1 MHIKQIIIQGFKSY
15 KDQTVIEPFSAGHNV
30 IVGRNGS
37 GKSNFFAA
45 IRFVLGDAYT
55 QLSKEERAALLH
67 EGSGSAVM
75 SAYVEIIFDN
85 TDDRFRTGRPELILR
100 RSIGV
105 KKDEY
110 SIDRK
115 SSTKTE
121 VMNLLESA
129 GFSRANPYYIVPQG
143 RVTALTAMK
152 DAERLDVLKSVA
164 GTQVYETRRAESL
177 RIMEDTDNKRAKIDD
192 LLEYIHERLA
202 QLEEEKEELRKYQEK
217 DRESRSLHYHILSLG
232 QQHYQE
238 KLDDLDAKRN
248 DGVDETDDNRQ
259 LWSQLEQEIEDL
271 EDQIDVMSREIEV
284 RKADRQQLDLERK
297 ENVRAKAK
305 IEVEFKA
312 LTEGQSAAQQA
323 RQRHAQDLARIQREI
338 QERETE
344 LSKLNPQF
352 DQSQGKEDEILSRLQ
367 DARDVIKR
375 LRGKQGRLEHF
386 KSKKDRD
393 DALRNAVTDIKQ
405 KSAAREAYGK
415 QRRAEIAESKKEIGK
430 LEGEI
435 SSLESQLNNRGDSG
449 ESMKGEI
456 ETAQEQSNKLSDSR
470 LELWRTQTK
479 LNQEVTHADN
489 KLRSAG
495 DNLQRLTNRSTWQAI
510 KTIRRV
516 KERGNIP
523 GLHGTLGELLQVN
536 EKYRTA
542 AEVAA
547 GDSLFHYL
555 VDNDQTADEVVKIL
569 NKEKGGRI
577 TLVPLSKIR
586 PRPINF
592 QQTGDAM
599 PLMSKVRYD
608 PQFEKA
614 FQQVFGKT
622 IVCENLTVGSQYARS
637 HGVTAITTDGN
648 RAGKKG
654 DLVGG
659 WHDPKASKLDAI
671 HKEALCRTEY
681 EKLRE
686 QRDEVERSLER
697 LEQEITRAK
706 GEVQRAEQKSR
717 QQDYGFTKA
726 YDDLNRKREEL
737 QGKKDQLERLE
748 RAKKTVEEDE
758 RRLAEERQGFEA
770 EMASQFTK
778 ALTRDEEQQL
788 EVMTQTE
795 RDLGPQLADLSR
807 RRAELE
813 SRKNAID
820 EELRLNLRPT
830 LSHLNAQAFEHG
842 GTGNTAAGNQ
852 LTSKQKE
859 LQRADVVL
867 KGVRAKLH
875 DADEAIESANAGL
888 GGLNDQK
895 GNMQKQLDELSRRI
909 ERHQTDVEKNMRQ
922 RSQYQEK
929 LEKTNQEIRE
939 LGVLPEEA
947 FEKYKNWNE
956 KKAMD
961 RLVKVREALKKF
973 TGVNK
978 KAFEQYNNFTKQRET
993 LEKRRQELDQSRESI
1008 EGLIEHLDQKKDE
1021 AIERTFKQVSKEFA
1035 NVFEMLVPAGKGR
1048 LLIQRRPDLQKGQR
1062 LDDEDSEDERRRQNS
1077 VENYIGVGIS
1087 VSFNSKHDEQ
1097 QRIQQLSGGQK
1108 SKSSIKT
1115 CSIRDHSSDCP
1126 SRSVR
1131 SCPYLRDP
1139 AMRSR
1144 TILPLRRDRRQPRC
1158 SVPNRRRRDDQASC
1172 RGSGPGARIGQRD
1185 GRRPVHLH
1193 DFPPGNGARG
1203 RQVLRRH
1210 VHKQDVEHRRR
1221 GPRGGVRIRRG
1232 RDIGEIGVLA

>member
-75 SAYVEIIFDN
+75 SAYVEVIFDN
-85 TDDRFRTGRPELILR
+85 GDDRFRTGRSELILR

-115 SSTKTE
+115 SCTKTE

-164 GTQVYETRRAESL
+164 GTQVYETRRTESL
-177 RIMEDTDNKRAKIDD
+177 RIMEDTDNKRSKIDD

-217 DRESRSLHYHILSLG
+217 DREARSLHYHILSLG
-232 QQHYQE
+232 QRHYQD
-238 KLDDLDAKRN
+238 KLDALDTKRT

-259 LWSQLEQEIEDL
+259 LLGQHEQQFEEL
-271 EDQIDVMSREIEV
+271 EDEIDAVAREIEIM
-284 RKADRQQLDLERK
+284 KADRQQLDYERK
-297 ENVRAKAK
+297 EHVRTKAK
-305 IEVEFKA
+305 IEVELKA
-312 LTEGQSAAQQA
+312 LDEGRSSATQA
-323 RQRHAQDLARIQREI
+323 RQKHVNDLQRVQREI
-338 QERETE
+338 QQREKELVAIIPQFEKSQERE
-344 LSKLNPQF
+344 
-352 DQSQGKEDEILSRLQ
+352 DQIVSQLQ

-375 LRGKQGRLEHF
+375 LRGKQGRIEHF
-386 KSKKDRD
+386 KSKKNRD
-393 DALRNAVTDIKQ
+393 DALRNAIEDINQ
-405 KSAAREAYGK
+405 KMAVRKANAM
-415 QRRAEIAESKKEIGK
+415 QRTEEIAEVKKDIK
-430 LEGEI
+430 RLDGEI
-435 SSLESQLNNRGDSG
+435 TSLQSELDNRGGSA
-449 ESMKGEI
+449 EEIQAEI
-456 ETAQEQSNKLSDSR
+456 EKAQESCHKLTDNR

-479 LNQEVTHADN
+479 LNQSVAHAEN
-489 KLRSAG
+489 KLRSAE

-510 KTIRRV
+510 KTIRRIKAQRNMSGV
-516 KERGNIP
+516 
-523 GLHGTLGELLQVN
+523 HGTLGELLQVN
-536 EKYRTA
+536 DRYRTA
-542 AEVAA
+542 LEVAA
-547 GDSLFHYL
+547 GESLFHYL
-555 VDNDQTADEVVKIL
+555 VDDDQTADEIVKFL
-569 NKEKGGRI
+569 NKERGGRI

-586 PRPINF
+586 PRTIDF

-599 PLMSKVRYD
+599 PLMSKVNFD
-608 PQFEKA
+608 PRFEKA

-659 WHDPKASKLDAI
+659 WHDPRSSRLDAI
-671 HKEALCRTEY
+671 HREAECREEY
-681 EKLRE
+681 EKLRD
-686 QRDEVERSLER
+686 QRDELEQSLDR

-706 GEVQRAEQKSR
+706 GEIQKAEQKAR
-717 QQDYGFTKA
+717 QQEYGFTRS
-726 YDDLNRKREEL
+726 YDDVNSKREEL
-737 QGKKDQLERLE
+737 QSKRDLLERLE
-748 RAKKTVEEDE
+748 RAKKNIEEDE
-758 RRLAEERQGFEA
+758 RRLADEQQAFDNEL
-770 EMASQFTK
+770 ASPFAK
-778 ALTRDEEQQL
+778 ALARDEESQL
-788 EVMTQTE
+788 ETATAVE
-795 RDLGPQLADLSR
+795 RDLAPKL
-807 RRAELE
+807 AEL
-813 SRKNAID
+813 SGQRAKLQAQKNAIE

-830 LSHLNAQAFEHG
+830 LNHLNAQSFESG
-842 GTGNTAAGNQ
+842 GKGNSTADGQ
-852 LTSKQKE
+852 LSAKQKE
-859 LQRADVVL
+859 LKRVDGILNGVL
-867 KGVRAKLH
+867 AKLH
-875 DADEAIESANAGL
+875 EADQSIETANAKHASML
-888 GGLNDQK
+888 EQK
-895 GNMQKQLDELSRRI
+895 ASLQKQIDDLTKRI

-922 RSQYQEK
+922 RSQCQEK
-929 LEKTNQEIRE
+929 LEYTNQEIRE

-947 FEKYKNWNE
+947 FGKYKSWNE

-961 RLVKVREALKKF
+961 RLVKVRELLKKF

-993 LEKRRQELDQSRESI
+993 LEKRRQELDHSRQSI
-1008 EGLIEHLDQKKDE
+1008 EGLIDHLDQKKDE

-1035 NVFEMLVPAGKGR
+1035 NVFEKLVPAGKGR
-1048 LLIQRRPDLQKGQR
+1048 LLIQRRPDLQQGQR
-1062 LDDEDSEDERRRQNS
+1062 LADEDSDDERRRRSS

-1108 SKSSIKT
+1108 SKFPYPIN
-1115 CSIRDHSSDCP
+1115 P
-1126 SRSVR
+1126 SRIYVLTEAIRR
-1131 SCPYLRDP
+1131 SLRTRPHLRDP
-1139 AMRSR
+1139 AVRSGAV
-1144 TILPLRRDRRQPRC
+1144 LPLRRDRREPRRP
-1158 SVPNRRRRDDQASC
+1158 VPHRRRRDDQAPL
-1172 RGSGPGARIGQRD
+1172 RDAGIGG
-1185 GRRPVHLH
+1185 GRRRQPQ
-1193 DFPPGNGARG
+1193 G
-1203 RQVLRRH
+1203 RWR
-1210 VHKQDVEHRRR
+1210 
-1221 GPRGGVRIRRG
+1221 
-1232 RDIGEIGVLA
+1232 